1 MSICMEEDYMQIMR
15 DADEALN
22 RYHAERA
29 AKDAAVLGEVKAM
42 VSTEVFSEI
51 EQELTACESVGEYV
65 IVDDAVGEA
74 EPDIAEQE
82 LQHARRW
89 GKARRLRRAR
99 DRTDAGADTVRKRE
113 LGADDLLQSRER
125 YRTSRVCHIYLRTSS
140 VGCDFGLFPNQW

>member
-51 EQELTACESVGEYV
+51 
-65 IVDDAVGEA
+65 
-74 EPDIAEQE
+74 
-82 LQHARRW
+82 
-89 GKARRLRRAR
+89 
-99 DRTDAGADTVRKRE
+99 
-113 LGADDLLQSRER
+113 
-125 YRTSRVCHIYLRTSS
+125 
-140 VGCDFGLFPNQW
+140 